1 MSFDVNLSKQAE
13 AHLREQAIAMGM
25 SLEVYVTKL
34 LEASAR
40 PAAKALTGT
49 KLVEYWAKQGVI
61 GTRRDIT
68 DSLEHARQIRAE
80 AERRSA

>member
-1 MSFDVNLSKQAE
+1 MSFDVDVSKKAE
-13 AHLREQAIAMGM
+13 AHLREQAVAMGL
-25 SLEVYVTKL
+25 SLEAYAAKL

-40 PAAKALTGT
+40 PAAKALTGK

-61 GTRRDIT
+61 GTRPEIT
-68 DSLEHARQIRAE
+68 DAVEHGRQVRAK